1 MNIRPSILL
10 SALLAAGCASV
21 NDAPMAA
28 QPAPQ
33 IPQAAT
39 PPASPAPATAAQAPA
54 QTPAQTPPAQPDAA
68 APENPADAKAGP
80 SNTKLFPGTGQLFK
94 QDVAPKTDPV
104 LATGDRVSL
113 NFENVTV
120 GNLAVALLG
129 DLLKLN
135 YTIDAGGET
144 VVSLRTRQPLLRT
157 QVLDVLDA
165 VLLPHDL
172 AIVRDNAGV
181 YHVTKRAATAG
192 SRPLV
197 SASKFKDLT
206 GSGTV
211 IVPLNHI
218 GAAEMAKILT
228 PLAPRES
235 IVYVDTTRNLL
246 VLQGSKAQ
254 LGGWLELVD
263 TFDVDFLSGMSLGVF
278 VLENASVNVVR
289 DALQVVLGGGAAG
302 ATGGSSPFGTAAT
315 AGTAAAA
322 GAARPA
328 GAATAGGAAGAPA
341 ANAAGM
347 AEAAVGGP
355 LFGLIRLFPVE
366 RLNALV
372 VVTPRPHLL
381 PQVETWIRRLD
392 RPTDALEQQLFV
404 YPVQNG
410 SAVHLAEMLN
420 GLFTGSATAPGA
432 ARPGVAAGAAPA
444 QFGAATGLAGTGN
457 RSAFGS
463 TGTTTTSTG
472 TGMGGASGGFGALG
486 GSSAGAATQAP
497 LNSVSQLEGGVRV
510 VADDK
515 RNALLI
521 RANRAEYRRI
531 EQALRELDKAPT
543 QVLIEASIVEVSLT
557 GNLKYGVEWFIE
569 NSMSRDRTGQALL
582 NLNPSGPIGAQ
593 QPGFSYTISKAGVV
607 RATLNAL
614 AASSQLRVLSSP
626 SVLVL
631 DNHSA
636 TILVGKQQPIKQ
648 STTVTTGNLVT
659 ESIVYKDTGVMLNV
673 TPSVNAGGLVTLD
686 IVQQVTD
693 VGDVDSATGQR
704 SFLTRQIQSRV
715 AVRSGDPIVLGGVMS
730 DNESVGNTGVPGL
743 RNIPLLGAL
752 FSTTANTTA
761 RTELLVM
768 MTPRVLNDDSTL
780 REVSAEL
787 RDRMRSL
794 TTQTS
799 LTPLPML
806 ERGPQLAPP
815 PAPGSSSNSS
825 SSAPPLV
832 APR

>member
-10 SALLAAGCASV
+10 LAMLAAGCASV
-21 NDAPMAA
+21 NDR
-28 QPAPQ
+28 
-33 IPQAAT
+33 
-39 PPASPAPATAAQAPA
+39 PASVEPATAAPLATESGGPAPA
-54 QTPAQTPPAQPDAA
+54 VATAQPAEQTQPAATPAPAPDK
-68 APENPADAKAGP
+68 APEAKTLAN
-80 SNTKLFPGTGQLFK
+80 STKLFPGTGQLVK
-94 QDVAPKTDPV
+94 QGVAPKADPV

-113 NFENVTV
+113 NFENVTI
-120 GNLAVALLG
+120 GNLAAALLG

-144 VVSLRTRQPLLRT
+144 VVSLRTRQPLLRA

-218 GAAEMAKILT
+218 AAAEMAKILA

-235 IVYVDTTRNLL
+235 IVYVDTIRNLL

-254 LGGWLELVD
+254 LGGWLEMVD

-289 DALQVVLGGGAAG
+289 DALQVVLGGGGAGAAG
-302 ATGGSSPFGTAAT
+302 AGGANSPFPTG
-315 AGTAAAA
+315 AAA
-322 GAARPA
+322 GAPPRTGAAPGAGNPA
-328 GAATAGGAAGAPA
+328 GAAAPGAAEVT
-341 ANAAGM
+341 
-347 AEAAVGGP
+347 EASLGGP

-420 GLFTGSATAPGA
+420 GLFTGGQAAPGA
-432 ARPGVAAGAAPA
+432 ARPGVAAGAAPT
-444 QFGAATGLAGTGN
+444 QFGAATGLAGAAN
-457 RSAFGS
+457 RPVA
-463 TGTTTTSTG
+463 GTSGAMG
-472 TGMGGASGGFGALG
+472 TGASGSGSGNFGVLG
-486 GSSAGAATQAP
+486 AAAGAASQQAP
-497 LNSVSQLEGGVRV
+497 LSSVSQLEGGVRV

-521 RANRAEYRRI
+521 RATRAEYRRI

-569 NSMSRDRTGQALL
+569 NGMSRDRTGQAGL
-582 NLNPSGPIGAQ
+582 NLNTSGPIAAQ

-614 AASSQLRVLSSP
+614 AASSQLRVLSNP

-636 TILVGKQQPIKQ
+636 TILVGRQQPIKQ

-659 ESIVYKDTGVMLNV
+659 ESIVYKDTGVMLSV

-686 IVQQVTD
+686 INQQVTD
-693 VGDVDSATGQR
+693 VGDVDAATGQR
-704 SFLTRQIQSRV
+704 NFLTRQIQSRV
-715 AVRSGDPIVLGGVMS
+715 AVRSGDPIVLGGVMT
-730 DNESVGNTGVPGL
+730 DNETGGNSGVPGL

-752 FSTTANTTA
+752 FSTTNNTHA

-768 MTPRVLNDDSTL
+768 LTPRVLTDDSTL

-787 RDRMRSL
+787 RDRMRTL

-799 LTPLPML
+799 LSPLPAL
-806 ERGPQLAPP
+806 EPNRQGA
-815 PAPGSSSNSS
+815 PAP
-825 SSAPPLV
+825 ALV